1 MHTYIVCH
9 SPWIYKLWKTC
20 KTWRVFSIG
29 SERKGTNMIFNSDIA
44 FVIVKDLGDH
54 AALSYFNGIVKTKN
68 VIIISEEFMFDKFS
82 ILHYFGKIFI
92 YLHTRCGA
100 NFWTLKLCK
109 FVKAV

>member
-1 MHTYIVCH
+1 
-9 SPWIYKLWKTC
+9 
-20 KTWRVFSIG
+20 
-29 SERKGTNMIFNSDIA
+29 MIFNSDIA